1 MVKKR
6 LVAVILSSLLTVTG
20 WAATPNPSIIAT
32 PPQPK
37 WKELTVQQKTVL
49 APLGGDWDAM
59 EYYRRKKWLGIA
71 VRFPAMT
78 PDEQRRVQGQMQE
91 WAKLTP
97 EQRRLARE
105 KFQTVNQLPTEKK
118 QELKQKWEEYSNL
131 PEEEKEKHK
140 QQAIIKPIAKPGR
153 TVAAGA
159 APSSPAATPGSGIT
173 APAFSAPS
181 NATST
186 AATPAVTDIAAD
198 ATPRP

>member
-6 LVAVILSSLLTVTG
+6 LAGVILGSLLTVTG

-37 WKELTVQQKTVL
+37 WTELTVQQKTVL
-49 APLGGDWDAM
+49 APLGGDWDAL
-59 EYYRRKKWLGIA
+59 EYYHRKKWLRIA

-105 KFQTVNQLPTEKK
+105 KYQTVNQLPTEKK
-118 QELKQKWEEYSNL
+118 QELMQKWQEYSKL

-140 QQAIIKPIAKPGR
+140 QQASSNTPVAKPGR
-153 TVAAGA
+153 
-159 APSSPAATPGSGIT
+159 PAAARVP
-173 APAFSAPS
+173 
-181 NATST
+181 
-186 AATPAVTDIAAD
+186 ATPAAPPTPNALPSGSSAPAEPPPAAAAD
-198 ATPRP
+198 AAADTPPRP